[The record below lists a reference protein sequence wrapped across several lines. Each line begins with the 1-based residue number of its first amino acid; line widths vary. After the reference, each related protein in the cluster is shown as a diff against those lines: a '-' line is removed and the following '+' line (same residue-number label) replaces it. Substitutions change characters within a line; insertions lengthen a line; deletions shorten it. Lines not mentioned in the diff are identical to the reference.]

1 MAPQPGDEPDRAE
14 VVNRAEEILLRSRE
28 TMRRMSRRI
37 WRAVEGEPLPGPHQ
51 GAGPGVLLAED
62 EPVIRDLLG
71 HLLRGKGFAVWSAAD
86 GREALEVYGRHRA
99 EIRAVLLDVHM
110 PRLDGPQTLQALRRI
125 DPGVRCCFITGSAGG
140 SEEEALRALGPSAVL
155 HKPCTPE
162 ELADALRDAMAGAP
176 EAETTQ
182 EEGKGES

>member
-1 MAPQPGDEPDRAE
+1 MGPQAGEEPDRAE

-37 WRAVEGEPLPGPHQ
+37 WKAVEGEPLAGPHRDT
-51 GAGPGVLLAED
+51 GPGVLLAED

-71 HLLRGKGFAVWSAAD
+71 YLLRAKGFAVWSAAD

-99 EIRAVLLDVHM
+99 VLLDVHM
-110 PRLDGPQTLQALRRI
+110 PRLDGPQTLRALRQL
-125 DPGVRCCFITGSAGG
+125 DPEVRCCFITGTTADD
-140 SEEEALRALGPSAVL
+140 EEAELQALSPTAVL

-162 ELADALRDAMAGAP
+162 ELADALRQAMGGGA
-176 EAETTQ
+176 AEGATQ
-182 EEGKGES
+182 QGEG

>member
-1 MAPQPGDEPDRAE
+1 MGPQAGEEPDRAE

-51 GAGPGVLLAED
+51 AAGPGVLLAED

-71 HLLRGKGFAVWSAAD
+71 HLLRAKGFAVWSAAD
-86 GREALEVYGRHRA
+86 GWEALEVYGRHQA
-99 EIRAVLLDVHM
+99 DIRAVLLDVHM
-110 PRLDGPQTLQALRRI
+110 PRLDGPQTLRALRQF
-125 DPGVRCCFITGSAGG
+125 DPGVRCCFITGTAGG
-140 SEEEALRALGPSAVL
+140 DEEEALRAMGPTAVL

-162 ELADALRDAMAGAP
+162 ELAEALRQAMGGAAA
-176 EAETTQ
+176 EETTQ
-182 EEGKGES
+182 QGEGES